1 MTTTKLLEQVYMEYY
16 NQYGENKTDDEEQ
29 IIKYARWV
37 YHECDSPI
45 SEIEWLVKQILDT
58 NNDKKEIIQDFT
70 ENVNELLNN

>member
-1 MTTTKLLEQVYMEYY
+1 MELKGIRRILDIY
-16 NQYGENKTDDEEQ
+16 ENKTKTMENLTEEQ

-45 SEIEWLVKQILDT
+45 SEIEWLVQQILDT